1 LIITE
6 MRKGAGIEQVDGLIS
21 PKFANGERVAKF
33 TGAQDWMP
41 ASRINVIFILQPFL
55 PVGYARQV
63 DALTQ

>member
-1 LIITE
+1 MIVTE
-6 MRKGAGIEQVDGLIS
+6 MRKGAGVKQIDGLIS

-33 TGAQDWMP
+33 TGAPDWVP
-41 ASRINVIFILQPFL
+41 ASHINVIFILQPFL